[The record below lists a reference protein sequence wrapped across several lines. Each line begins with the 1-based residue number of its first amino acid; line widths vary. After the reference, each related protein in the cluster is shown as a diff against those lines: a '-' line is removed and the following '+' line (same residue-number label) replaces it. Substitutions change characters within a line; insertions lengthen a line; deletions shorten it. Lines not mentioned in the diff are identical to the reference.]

1 MKENINKSCVMFN
14 QFVLLLVHL
23 NQFHICNDVFTV
35 IRSSFTLLLRESDEG
50 AARARLG
57 VSGCLPL
64 EDVGISLSAF
74 PSVLQKYCT
83 DCFPP
88 YPFNA
93 KRQLGKLFDPTRI

>member
-74 PSVLQKYCT
+74 PICSTKILY
-83 DCFPP
+83 
-88 YPFNA
+88 
-93 KRQLGKLFDPTRI
+93 GLFSTLSF